1 MKYEMFTIKDIVVG
15 NFGSIVLLP
24 NSAVAERWFDGVCQK
39 DRNVAKDL
47 QLFKLGTYNIETG
60 EIISVT
66 TFVKSGVIC
75 DEA

>member
-1 MKYEMFTIKDIVVG
+1 MFSIKDTVVG
-15 NFGSIVLLP
+15 TFGSIVLLS
-24 NSAVAERWFDGVCQK
+24 NSATAERWFDGVCQK

-47 QLFKLGTYNIETG
+47 QLYKLGSYNIETG

-66 TFVKSGVIC
+66 TFVKSGVTS